1 MKKILKGIIEEKL
14 SKLENL
20 LGRKIDRRY
29 RKLFVTSI
37 THSSFSGEFP
47 DYPSN
52 ERLEF
57 LGDSVISL
65 AITHYLFKNFPNLPE
80 GELSK
85 KRAYL
90 VSEKGLSEK
99 AVEINLGD
107 ILLFGK
113 GEEKNGGKFKRALLA
128 DALES
133 VVAAVFL
140 AYGFK
145 KAECFVWR
153 IFKEDLERVRDIE
166 TTDFKTRLQEIL
178 QKMFHE
184 VPEYEIISEDGSP
197 ANKRFVAQVSIKGN
211 VLGSGE
217 GGSKK
222 DAEEAAAK
230 EALKSEFVR
239 KAKKNFKEK

>member
-1 MKKILKGIIEEKL
+1 MRILKETIDKKL
-14 SKLENL
+14 QKLENL
-20 LGRKIDRRY
+20 LGKKIENKH
-29 RKLFVTSI
+29 RKLYITSI

-47 DYPSN
+47 EYPSN

-65 AITHYLFKNFPNLPE
+65 VVTHYLFKHFPDLPE

-90 VSEKGLSEK
+90 VSERGLSEK
-99 AVEINLGD
+99 AMEINLGD

-113 GEEKNGGKFKRALLA
+113 GEEKNGGRFKKALLA

-133 VVAAVFL
+133 LVAAVFL
-140 AYGFK
+140 ASGFK
-145 KAECFVWR
+145 KTESFVLK
-153 IFKEDLERVRDIE
+153 IFKKNLEQIKDME

-178 QKMFHE
+178 QKVFHE
-184 VPEYEIISEDGSP
+184 VPNYEIVSEDGSP
-197 ANKRFVAQVSIKGN
+197 TNKRFVAKVLIKDR
-211 VLGSGE
+211 VLGKGE

-222 DAEEAAAK
+222 DAEEEAAK
-230 EALKSEFVR
+230 EALSSGFIR
-239 KAKKNFKEK
+239 KAKKTSEEK

>member
-1 MKKILKGIIEEKL
+1 MRILKETIDKKL
-14 SKLENL
+14 QKLENL
-20 LGRKIDRRY
+20 LGKKIEDKH
-29 RKLFVTSI
+29 RKLFITSI

-47 DYPSN
+47 EYPSN

-65 AITHYLFKNFPNLPE
+65 VVTHYLFKHFPDLPE

-90 VSEKGLSEK
+90 VSERGLSEK
-99 AVEINLGD
+99 AMEINLGD

-113 GEEKNGGKFKRALLA
+113 GEEKNGGRFKRALLA

-133 VVAAVFL
+133 LVAAIFL
-140 AYGFK
+140 ARGFK
-145 KAECFVWR
+145 RTEFFVLK
-153 IFKEDLERVRDIE
+153 IFKKNLEQIKDME

-178 QKMFHE
+178 QKAFHE
-184 VPEYEIISEDGSP
+184 VPNYEIVSEDGSP
-197 ANKRFVAQVSIKGN
+197 TNKRFVARVLIKDR
-211 VLGSGE
+211 VLGKGE

-222 DAEEAAAK
+222 DAEEEAAK
-230 EALKSEFVR
+230 EALSSGFIRE
-239 KAKKNFKEK
+239 AKKTAEEK